1 MAQVKIPRNRP
12 DLANILRVKDNK
24 IPETVDEVV
33 SILNIEEDL
42 RDSVT
47 SYVKIVQA
55 TMKKSKESPDQLTNE
70 WWTSVIP
77 WEPRHKKVGNLSSLG
92 SSDFHA
98 RKPLYP
104 YNNEPGYHP
113 F

>member
-1 MAQVKIPRNRP
+1 MAQDKIPRNRRN
-12 DLANILRVKDNK
+12 LANILRVKDNK

-55 TMKKSKESPDQLTNE
+55 TLKKSKKSPDQLTNE

-77 WEPRHKKVGNLSSLG
+77 WEPRHRKVGNLSSLE

-98 RKPLYP
+98 RKPL
-104 YNNEPGYHP
+104 
-113 F
+113 FKISLQQQR